1 LDISRIVS
9 GKLRLDVRLVD
20 LPAVVKAA
28 IDVVQPSAQAR
39 EIRLETMIDPGAG
52 PVPGDPNRLQQVS
65 WNLLS
70 NAIKFTSKGGKV
82 QVILARVNSHA
93 EFIVS
98 DTGQGISAEF
108 LPHVFERFTQRDS
121 SSTRTHQGLGL
132 GLAICRHIVELHGGS
147 IHAQSGGKGDGATF
161 TVKLP
166 LALLRS
172 GPTAEA
178 PETRAHPL
186 SRDESDAILGQL
198 PRELE
203 GIRVVAVDDDA
214 EARRLLERVLTYC
227 KAMVTTV
234 SSAKEALEAVQQ
246 LRPHVLLCDIEMP
259 EEDGY
264 SLIQHVRALRPERG
278 GDTPA
283 AALTAYARTE
293 DRTRALRAGFQ
304 LYMSKPVEITE
315 LVAVVANLAGRAAG
329 S

>member
-1 LDISRIVS
+1 
-9 GKLRLDVRLVD
+9 
-20 LPAVVKAA
+20 
-28 IDVVQPSAQAR
+28 
-39 EIRLETMIDPGAG
+39 MIDPRAG

-70 NAIKFTSKGGKV
+70 NAIKFTPKGGKV
-82 QVILARVNSHA
+82 RVILARINSHA
-93 EFIVS
+93 ELIVS

-132 GLAICRHIVELHGGS
+132 GLAICRHLVELHGGS
-147 IHAQSGGKGDGATF
+147 IHAESGGEGQGATF

-166 LALLRS
+166 LALVRS

-178 PETRAHPL
+178 AETRAHPL
-186 SRDESDAILGQL
+186 AHDESDAILEQL

-264 SLIQHVRALRPERG
+264 SLIQACKSAWAGNEVATHLRRH
-278 GDTPA
+278 
-283 AALTAYARTE
+283 
-293 DRTRALRAGFQ
+293 
-304 LYMSKPVEITE
+304 
-315 LVAVVANLAGRAAG
+315 
-329 S
+329 

>member
-1 LDISRIVS
+1 MSYLE
-9 GKLRLDVRLVD
+9 
-20 LPAVVKAA
+20 
-28 IDVVQPSAQAR
+28 QP
-39 EIRLETMIDPGAG
+39 
-52 PVPGDPNRLQQVS
+52 
-65 WNLLS
+65 
-70 NAIKFTSKGGKV
+70 
-82 QVILARVNSHA
+82 
-93 EFIVS
+93 
-98 DTGQGISAEF
+98 
-108 LPHVFERFTQRDS
+108 
-121 SSTRTHQGLGL
+121 
-132 GLAICRHIVELHGGS
+132 
-147 IHAQSGGKGDGATF
+147 
-161 TVKLP
+161 
-166 LALLRS
+166 
-172 GPTAEA
+172 
-178 PETRAHPL
+178 
-186 SRDESDAILGQL
+186 

-203 GIRVVAVDDDA
+203 GIRIVAVDDDG

-234 SSAKEALEAVQQ
+234 STAKEALEAVQQ